1 MVAAALII
9 SLVALLVSALV
20 ALAVMELV
28 VASPAGPSAPAP
40 DLVEQFEVDDEVAGT
55 LASSHGLPGAIDGAE
70 THLVLFISPM
80 CAMCAGI
87 AESFD
92 GQIPQDVT
100 VVVTAS
106 HPQRQRQ
113 WAFDHRLPAGEVVF
127 DEEMSIV
134 NGLGV
139 SSSPTV
145 VGFGGGRVVFVAG
158 IGGRPALESL
168 LAQRAVTGE
177 WVERRDPRASES
189 GADGAGRRRRRSA
202 RRPGRAGG

>member
-1 MVAAALII
+1 MAALVI
-9 SLVALLVSALV
+9 SLVALLASGLV

-28 VASPAGPSAPAP
+28 AAGPAGPSAPAA
-40 DLVEQFEVDDEVAGT
+40 DLIEQFEVDDEVAGT
-55 LASSHGLPGAIDGAE
+55 LASSHGLPDAIDGAE

-92 GQIPQDVT
+92 GEIPPDVT

-113 WAFDHRLPAGEVVF
+113 WASDHQLPADDVIF
-127 DEEMSIV
+127 DDEMSIV

-139 SSSPTV
+139 TSSPTV
-145 VGFGGGRVVFVAG
+145 VGFGGGRVVFIAG
-158 IGGRPALESL
+158 IGGRPALEEL

-177 WVERRDPRASES
+177 WISKEDPRVRVA
-189 GADGAGRRRRRSA
+189 APDGAAPRRRSA
-202 RRPGRAGG
+202 RQPGGAGG